1 MNTYKTNVTGW
12 SPSEEFLKVLRELG
26 FKSGSPSI
34 PRGSDTGSFWLFG
47 EDVDKM
53 KEMMTKKLTV
63 CIESANRKYFVSGTK
78 NDKALYC
85 EFTVVSK

>member
-1 MNTYKTNVTGW
+1 MKVYKTNISGW
-12 SPSEEFLKVLRELG
+12 SASEEFLRVLRELG
-26 FKSGSPSI
+26 FRSGAPSI
-34 PRGSDTGSFWLFG
+34 PRGSHTGSFWLFG
-47 EDVDKM
+47 KDVDKM

-63 CIESANRKYFVSGTK
+63 CIESANRKYIVTGKK